1 MATIKIR
8 LHELL
13 QEKMKRD
20 GRDPAR
26 DPITQDEIAHAL
38 DISRPT
44 VATYMKNR
52 LDRLDKEILVKFCE
66 YLDCELSDLLVLE
79 R

>member
-13 QEKMKRD
+13 EEKMKRD
-20 GRDPAR
+20 GRDPIHN
-26 DPITQDEIAHAL
+26 PITQEEVAHAAGV
-38 DISRPT
+38 SRPT

-52 LDRLDKEILVKFCE
+52 LNRLDIEILVKFCE
-66 YLDCELSDLLVLE
+66 YLDCDVSDLLVLE
-79 R
+79 K